1 MTAQM
6 EASVSHETWPRALS
20 LMGSPSKEDRD
31 AISLSAWASSTHVLM
46 QDEFPEQPTS
56 SLSLASG
63 MLGAQGE
70 NLGLGVKN

>member
-6 EASVSHETWPRALS
+6 QASVSHEMWPGALS
-20 LMGSPSKEDRD
+20 PMGSPSKEDRD

-46 QDEFPEQPTS
+46 QDEFPEQSTS

-63 MLGAQGE
+63 MLEAQGE
-70 NLGLGVKN
+70 NLGMGIKN

>member
-1 MTAQM
+1 
-6 EASVSHETWPRALS
+6 
-20 LMGSPSKEDRD
+20 MGSPSKEDRD
-31 AISLSAWASSTHVLM
+31 ALSLSAWALSTHVLM

>member
-1 MTAQM
+1 M
-6 EASVSHETWPRALS
+6 EASVSHEMWPRALS

-46 QDEFPEQPTS
+46 QDKFPEQSTS
-56 SLSLASG
+56 SLSLTSG

-70 NLGLGVKN
+70 NLGLGIKN